1 MEVTIKWKQP
11 PDNGDPI
18 TKYTVYQRTTKD
30 NGSLGDWNKLYE
42 INDPLEREAIL
53 QLVKGKEYEF
63 VVTAT
68 NKFGESL
75 KEEGKI
81 KKIIVLGGMYMQG
94 FFGGNFECVC
104 RQRALVLFN
113 FSS

>member
-1 MEVTIKWKQP
+1 
-11 PDNGDPI
+11 
-18 TKYTVYQRTTKD
+18 
-30 NGSLGDWNKLYE
+30 LYE
-42 INDPLEREAIL
+42 INSPLEREAVL

-75 KEEGKI
+75 KEKGKI
-81 KKIIVLGGMYMQG
+81 KKIIVLGGMYMQV

-104 RQRALVLFN
+104 RRKALVLFT